1 MKRPFVFSNFQKK
14 ILQSYLIIIVG
25 GLVLFYTL
33 VAVMVRE
40 SSLKTA
46 ERNQISMCIK
56 VSQQLES
63 FMVEMRNV
71 GFQVMMNS
79 RLIQD
84 FGTFSDDKANDNYY
98 GDHIV
103 DHINAVSALA
113 DINGIQ
119 RIATRIS
126 VFNRYGDYVSSGVM
140 PQSKAYADNVLRS
153 HMDLDE
159 IISRLVLNDGHIYVE
174 GPHPDYWNSK
184 VGYEMISLYCP
195 LGNKIQDDMYGII
208 EIQQDFQKLVKTL
221 LPGLD
226 QDMAVLLFD
235 SSGRCIFNSMESIC
249 PPEYYDFY
257 YSQASKNPDS
267 RYGFCRIKVGNRAQ
281 EQYLSAGISET
292 SGWMAVMVR
301 NKSSI
306 VNVIQDIQ
314 KVIIMAIFV
323 FMVLSAY
330 MAYRISLKMT
340 RPINDMIVSA
350 QSISWSNLD
359 MKTLEGNDENEIMAL
374 NNTFKET
381 LKRLSKSMQLEL
393 GARLN
398 ALQSQMN
405 PHFLMNTLNTLKFM
419 AISAHYTG
427 MQDMVVAL
435 ENILAAVLN
444 RDGGFYTVRDEQS
457 VLESY
462 IYIMQFRY
470 MDSFEVDIN
479 LSPGILDCKVPKLI
493 LQPIVENCITHG
505 FDNLGDRLGRITVKG
520 TIQEGS
526 LVFEIT
532 DNGKGMDQDT
542 IQQILGNPL
551 APGHPEYMAKPESMD
566 TPGSLK
572 SPESLPC
579 AEAASRPEPTHRRT
593 IGVSNTDRR
602 LKLNFGPLYGVSIDS
617 KPGVYTRVT
626 LTLPVITNTTEDE

>member
-1 MKRPFVFSNFQKK
+1 MKSGTNWGYDEQGAIWEETVKRPFVFSNFQKK

-33 VAVMVRE
+33 VAVIVRE

-374 NNTFKET
+374 NNTFKEP

-405 PHFLMNTLNTLKFM
+405 PHFLYNTLSV
-419 AISAHYTG
+419 ISASADQQEKVER
-427 MQDMVVAL
+427 MCSRLSDMLRYSTVYEEESNSTL
-435 ENILAAVLN
+435 EDEVRHTENYLELMKDRYEENLIYNIEEA
-444 RDGGFYTVRDEQS
+444 GE
-457 VLESY
+457 LE
-462 IYIMQFRY
+462 R
-470 MDSFEVDIN
+470 V
-479 LSPGILDCKVPKLI
+479 KVPRVI
-493 LQPIVENCITHG
+493 LQPIVENCFKHG
-505 FDNLGDRLGRITVKG
+505 FGENGFPWIIHVAVTASHGHWRIHVRNNGRPFQDRDLTELNEKVEGFLKG
-520 TIQEGS
+520 EQKKISG
-526 LVFEIT
+526 
-532 DNGKGMDQDT
+532 
-542 IQQILGNPL
+542 
-551 APGHPEYMAKPESMD
+551 
-566 TPGSLK
+566 
-572 SPESLPC
+572 
-579 AEAASRPEPTHRRT
+579 
-593 IGVSNTDRR
+593 IG
-602 LKLNFGPLYGVSIDS
+602 L
-617 KPGVYTRVT
+617 
-626 LTLPVITNTTEDE
+626 TNTIIRLRLLYEEQVEYEIYTGNDGYTYVVLKGNYK

>member
-14 ILQSYLIIIVG
+14 ISQSYLIIIVG

-405 PHFLMNTLNTLKFM
+405 PHFLYNTLSV
-419 AISAHYTG
+419 ISASADQQEKVER
-427 MQDMVVAL
+427 MCSRLSDMLRYSTVYEEESNSTL
-435 ENILAAVLN
+435 EDEVRHTENYLELMKDRYEENLIYNIEEA
-444 RDGGFYTVRDEQS
+444 GE
-457 VLESY
+457 LE
-462 IYIMQFRY
+462 R
-470 MDSFEVDIN
+470 V
-479 LSPGILDCKVPKLI
+479 KVPRVI
-493 LQPIVENCITHG
+493 LQPIVENCFKHG
-505 FDNLGDRLGRITVKG
+505 FGENGFPWIIHVAVTASHGHWRIHVRNNGRPFQDRDLTELNEKVEGFLKG
-520 TIQEGS
+520 EQKKISG
-526 LVFEIT
+526 
-532 DNGKGMDQDT
+532 
-542 IQQILGNPL
+542 
-551 APGHPEYMAKPESMD
+551 
-566 TPGSLK
+566 
-572 SPESLPC
+572 
-579 AEAASRPEPTHRRT
+579 
-593 IGVSNTDRR
+593 IG
-602 LKLNFGPLYGVSIDS
+602 L
-617 KPGVYTRVT
+617 
-626 LTLPVITNTTEDE
+626 TNTIIRLRLLYEEQVEYEIYTGNDGYTYVVLKGNYK

>member
-1 MKRPFVFSNFQKK
+1 MKSGTNWGYDEQGAIWEETVKRPFVFSNFQKK

-314 KVIIMAIFV
+314 KVIILAIFV

-405 PHFLMNTLNTLKFM
+405 PHFLYNTLSV
-419 AISAHYTG
+419 ISASADQQEKVER
-427 MQDMVVAL
+427 MCSRLSDMLRYSTVYEEESNSTL
-435 ENILAAVLN
+435 EDEVRHTENYLELMKDRYEENLIYNIEEA
-444 RDGGFYTVRDEQS
+444 GE
-457 VLESY
+457 LE
-462 IYIMQFRY
+462 R
-470 MDSFEVDIN
+470 V
-479 LSPGILDCKVPKLI
+479 KVPRVI
-493 LQPIVENCITHG
+493 LQPIVENCFKHG
-505 FDNLGDRLGRITVKG
+505 FGENGFPWIIHVAVTASYGHWRIHVRNNGRPFQEKDLTELNEKVEGFLKG
-520 TIQEGS
+520 EQKKISG
-526 LVFEIT
+526 
-532 DNGKGMDQDT
+532 
-542 IQQILGNPL
+542 
-551 APGHPEYMAKPESMD
+551 
-566 TPGSLK
+566 
-572 SPESLPC
+572 
-579 AEAASRPEPTHRRT
+579 
-593 IGVSNTDRR
+593 IG
-602 LKLNFGPLYGVSIDS
+602 L
-617 KPGVYTRVT
+617 
-626 LTLPVITNTTEDE
+626 TNTIIRLRLLYEEQVEYEIYTGNDGYTYVVLKGNYK

>member
-1 MKRPFVFSNFQKK
+1 MKSGTNWGYDEQGAIWEETVKRPFVFSNFQKI

-405 PHFLMNTLNTLKFM
+405 PHFLYNTLSV
-419 AISAHYTG
+419 ISASADQQEKVER
-427 MQDMVVAL
+427 MCSRLSDMLRYSTVYEEESNSTL
-435 ENILAAVLN
+435 EDEVRHTENYLELMKDRYEENLIYNIEEA
-444 RDGGFYTVRDEQS
+444 GE
-457 VLESY
+457 LE
-462 IYIMQFRY
+462 R
-470 MDSFEVDIN
+470 V
-479 LSPGILDCKVPKLI
+479 KVPRVI
-493 LQPIVENCITHG
+493 LQPIVENCFKHG
-505 FDNLGDRLGRITVKG
+505 FGENGFPWIIHVAVTASHGHWRIHVRNNGRPFQERDLTELNEKVEGFLKG
-520 TIQEGS
+520 EQKKISG
-526 LVFEIT
+526 
-532 DNGKGMDQDT
+532 
-542 IQQILGNPL
+542 
-551 APGHPEYMAKPESMD
+551 
-566 TPGSLK
+566 
-572 SPESLPC
+572 
-579 AEAASRPEPTHRRT
+579 
-593 IGVSNTDRR
+593 IG
-602 LKLNFGPLYGVSIDS
+602 L
-617 KPGVYTRVT
+617 
-626 LTLPVITNTTEDE
+626 TNTIIRLRLLYEEQVEYEIYTGNDGYTYVVLKGNYK